1 MKRKE
6 RPDSPSCPLSIHCLR
21 LLDELDVP
29 KTPANA
35 EGEPEPST
43 HHGDEF
49 ELLSRLRRHLPE
61 CQICSSLVAQAR
73 HERDHQRQLLRQ
85 FLEDAEHRTPSTQE
99 LIMQAIRSSQTS
111 AEAEQE
117 SLATLNH
124 ADHSGQN
131 QHRRL
136 PFAVLSRLP
145 ELTAQQPAV
154 PRAPR
159 RSPLLETLVL
169 AAVILVV
176 LLTTGSLG
184 YLLLRDT
191 SSQAPASS
199 PPTAISV
206 NASYQSLVWK
216 AIAMVDPF
224 PDGTGRYHLY
234 NYDPFSGQKRL
245 LTSTCCD
252 ATSAVDGI
260 AHSGRDLLYHD
271 TLGKAR
277 LFRTLS
283 HPEPLFSCS
292 CSQSSAVWTTDDS
305 HLLISAGSELFLV
318 NLSGNSEPIYSSDLL
333 QNSTLAFYYNDFLF
347 FIHQEKEKEV
357 LYRLDL
363 ANGEIRSIAS
373 RPLTTDQG
381 VPAST
386 SSRRNAWL
394 LNPTGSTIYYSAGS
408 GLGATLYM
416 VNSDGSNLHSLNRHG
431 IPLGFAEDNRL
442 LFLQETNGAFEVRKL
457 GATPQQ
463 DQLVVVNAAPGAR
476 SVLTNGLA
484 LAPYGWALLTEA
496 LYPDHS
502 LRLWATNLMTHAQ
515 KLLLSVPAAQVS
527 QLGTPQ
533 VVGWDQL
540 PVSNE
545 ATPTPST
552 NQAPGNTLLNDDWNG
567 LLLVSGDQ
575 SGQLTVSNY
584 NYASGQ
590 LLQLLS
596 ALPAQTEIDGISP
609 DGSSLAYHIPSTSQT
624 DYYVLD
630 LRMTPPLIRFQY
642 HVSGSGGNAIWLNAQ
657 TLLLNTPTALLR
669 VNMQQLQPKAV
680 MAALPDTRLAFYSA
694 PYLYFVGRVG
704 SNQQALFR
712 LPLGGTFD
720 QRQAITPPVQRA
732 STDFW
737 LSPDGRTIYYVNYH
751 SEAPGIYAVDS
762 DGGNRHRLRPWG
774 VPIGYAEDN
783 SLMVMRYRQG
793 SFEVVKLGL
802 TPAQDQVLLQNA
814 APGASTL
821 CAGRPIPAT
830 PVDAELIC
838 SNNVALAPYG
848 HHLVVQAYYPDGH
861 STLLAYNLDNGQQL
875 SAQAA
880 PTSKLIGYN
889 RYPPA

>member
-6 RPDSPSCPLSIHCLR
+6 RPDSRSCPLSIHCLR
-21 LLDELDVP
+21 LLDELDMP
-29 KTPANA
+29 TTPANA
-35 EGEPEPST
+35 EGEPVTSSL
-43 HHGDEF
+43 HRDEF

-85 FLEDAEHRTPSTQE
+85 FLEDAERRTPSTKE
-99 LIMQAIRSSQTS
+99 LIMQAIRSSQTP
-111 AEAEQE
+111 AETEQE
-117 SLATLNH
+117 LLATLNH
-124 ADHSGQN
+124 ADHGGQN
-131 QHRRL
+131 HHRRP

-145 ELTAQQPAV
+145 ELTAQHPTSA
-154 PRAPR
+154 RSSR
-159 RSPLLETLVL
+159 RSPLLETLALV
-169 AAVILVV
+169 AVILVV
-176 LLTTGSLG
+176 LLSTGSLG
-184 YLLLRDT
+184 YLLLRHT

-199 PPTAISV
+199 SPAAISV
-206 NASYQSLVWK
+206 KATYQSLAWK
-216 AIAMVDPF
+216 AIAIVDPF
-224 PDGTGRYHLY
+224 PDSTGRYPLY

-245 LTSTCCD
+245 LTSSCCD
-252 ATSAVDGI
+252 STSAVDGI

-271 TLGKAR
+271 TVGQTH

-305 HLLISAGSELFLV
+305 HLLINAGSELFLV

-333 QNSTLAFYYNDFLF
+333 QNSTLSFYYNDFLF
-347 FIHQEKEKEV
+347 FIHQETEEEV

-373 RPLTTDQG
+373 RPLTADQG
-381 VPAST
+381 IST
-386 SSRRNAWL
+386 ARRRDAWL

-408 GLGATLYM
+408 GPEATLYM

-431 IPLGFAEDNRL
+431 IPLGFAEDNHL
-442 LFLQETNGAFEVRKL
+442 LFLQEAHGAFEVRKL

-463 DQLVVVNAAPGAR
+463 DQLVVVNAAPGAN
-476 SVLTNGLA
+476 SVVAGGLA

-502 LRLWATNLMTHAQ
+502 LRLWVTNLMTHAQ
-515 KLLLSVPAAQVS
+515 KLLLSVPAAQVAYP
-527 QLGTPQ
+527 GTPQ
-533 VVGWDQL
+533 LVGWDQL
-540 PVSNE
+540 PVNDE
-545 ATPTPST
+545 ATPTPSMS
-552 NQAPGNTLLNDDWNG
+552 QIPGNISTDDWNG
-567 LLLVSGDQ
+567 LLLVSGNQ

-624 DYYVLD
+624 DYYVVD
-630 LRMTPPLIRFQY
+630 LRMTPPLIRFHY

-657 TLLLNTPTALLR
+657 TLLLNTPTALLQ
-669 VNMQQLQPKAV
+669 VNMQQLRPKPV
-680 MAALPDTRLAFYSA
+680 MATLPDTRLTFYSA

-720 QRQAITPPVQRA
+720 QRQAITPPLQQV

-737 LSPDGRTIYYVNYH
+737 LSPDGRTIYYTNYH

-793 SFEVVKLGL
+793 RFEVVKLGL
-802 TPAQDQVLLQNA
+802 TPAQDQVLLQDA
-814 APGASTL
+814 APGARTL
-821 CAGRPIPAT
+821 CTGRSVSAT

-875 SAQAA
+875 SAQTTE
-880 PTSKLIGYN
+880 TSKLVGYN